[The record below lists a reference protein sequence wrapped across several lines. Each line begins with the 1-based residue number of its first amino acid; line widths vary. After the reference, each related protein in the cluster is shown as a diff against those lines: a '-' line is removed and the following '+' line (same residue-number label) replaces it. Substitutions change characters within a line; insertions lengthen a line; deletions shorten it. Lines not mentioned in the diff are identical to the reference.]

1 MNREVRILLLEDS
14 PADAE
19 LIKRELRR
27 AGIEFTWLRVETKA
41 AFTSA
46 LRDFKPDLVLSDNA
60 LPSFDALSAL
70 SIARQTHPETGFIVV
85 SGTVGD
91 ERAVEMLKHGVTDYV
106 LKENLNRLGPV
117 VHRALA
123 EMEQR
128 QETRES
134 DEKARAA
141 NERFRSVFEFAPSGM
156 AVIGIDG
163 RLLQVNDA
171 LCEVLGRT
179 EQDLLRLTV
188 TALTHPVD
196 RAETSGAFESLL
208 AGHSPAR
215 PAKVQFLHG
224 DGHTMWVLL
233 GVSLITD
240 ADSRPLHFVAQ
251 FLDVT
256 AEKEAEARRG
266 QFLSHVS
273 HELRS
278 PLAVVHQFAS
288 LLVDGVGGP
297 LTPDQE
303 EILVV
308 LMRNVGQLRVMIDDL
323 LEVTRADSG
332 RLQVTCLPLALDDVL
347 TEATAGYIWIAK
359 NSRIGLFL
367 EYGDLP
373 TVLADSERIREIIAN
388 LLDNALRFTPE
399 GGQVTVEAVPQGD
412 FVCVTV
418 RDTGRGIRPEHM
430 DRIFERFF
438 QVDQRDKESRSGLG
452 LGLPICRELIE
463 RQGGLIWATSEL
475 GKGTAVSFTVPI
487 VRDDATPP
495 G

>member
-14 PADAE
+14 PSDAE

-27 AGIEFTWLRVETKA
+27 AGIEFNWLRVDTRA

-46 LRDFKPDLVLSDNA
+46 LRDFLPDLVLSDNA

-70 SIARQTHPETGFIVV
+70 VIVRQTQPETGFIVV
-85 SGTVGD
+85 SGTVGE

-117 VHRALA
+117 VRRALA
-123 EMEQR
+123 ETEQR
-128 QETRES
+128 RDAREA
-134 DEKARAA
+134 DDKARAA

-156 AVIGIDG
+156 AIVGLDG

-171 LCEVLGRT
+171 LCDLLGRT
-179 EQDLLRLTV
+179 EHDLLLSTV
-188 TALTHPVD
+188 TSLSHPAD

-208 AGHSPAR
+208 AGQA
-215 PAKVQFLHG
+215 PAKPTEEQFLHG

-240 ADSRPLHFVAQ
+240 ADKNPLHFVAQ

-256 AEKEAEARRG
+256 AEKEAEARRA

-332 RLQVTCLPLALDDVL
+332 RLEVTCLPLSLDDVL

-359 NSRIGLFL
+359 NSRISLFL
-367 EYGDLP
+367 DYEDLP
-373 TVLADSERIREIIAN
+373 IVVADAQRLREVIAN

-399 GGQVTVEAVPQGD
+399 GGQVSVEAVPQGE

-452 LGLPICRELIE
+452 LGLPICRELVE

-475 GKGTAVSFTVPI
+475 GKGTAVSFTIPI
-487 VRDDATPP
+487 LQDATVA

>member
-14 PADAE
+14 PSDAE

-27 AGIEFTWLRVETKA
+27 AGIEFNWLRVETRG

-46 LRDFKPDLVLSDNA
+46 LRDFMPDLVLSDNA

-70 SIARQTHPETGFIVV
+70 AIVRQTQPETSFIVV
-85 SGTVGD
+85 SGTVG
-91 ERAVEMLKHGVTDYV
+91 EEHAVEMLKHGVTDYV
-106 LKENLNRLGPV
+106 LKDNLNRLGPV
-117 VHRALA
+117 VRRALA
-123 EMEQR
+123 ETEQR
-128 QETRES
+128 RE
-134 DEKARAA
+134 AREA

-156 AVIGIDG
+156 AVVGLDG

-171 LCEVLGRT
+171 LCALLGRT
-179 EQDLLRLTV
+179 EHDLLLSTV
-188 TALTHPVD
+188 TSLSHPVD

-208 AGHSPAR
+208 AGQG
-215 PAKVQFLHG
+215 PAKPTEEQFLHG

-240 ADSRPLHFVAQ
+240 ADKRPLHFVAQ
-251 FLDVT
+251 FLDIT
-256 AEKEAEARRG
+256 AEKEAEARRA

-367 EYGDLP
+367 EYEDLP
-373 TVLADSERIREIIAN
+373 IVVADAQRLREIIAN

-399 GGQVTVEAVPQGD
+399 GGQVSVEAVPQGE

-452 LGLPICRELIE
+452 LGLPICRELVE

-475 GKGTAVSFTVPI
+475 GKGTAVSFTIPI
-487 VRDDATPP
+487 LTEQDATVA